1 MSEEQQTREGCCVAW
16 RSEQKRKTNTKERKS
31 KGRGGAV
38 AACDSE
44 SSSSCLTPSHLF
56 PEAIVAMSRQRKVP
70 EWAVALEKLAALV
83 TRTAL

>member
-1 MSEEQQTREGCCVAW
+1 
-16 RSEQKRKTNTKERKS
+16 
-31 KGRGGAV
+31 V

-70 EWAVALEKLAALV
+70 EWAVALEKSAALV
-83 TRTAL
+83 THGQDSPCDLPSSSIYQGTTSF